1 MTVTYTGTEC
11 VNDFFG
17 LSTVTRPFFIIFPA
31 GTTAPAQAA
40 ERGNVWAVSTTSQY
54 LWTPAGTSTNTNLA
68 STIAAGSVDVTVP
81 PAIAGTFGGTFKW
94 MVTNSCRSHPTDPI
108 YSDGDIAPDT
118 GLYTFTADVCPNLS
132 GTQFVV
138 PAGMIRVAGV
148 CVGSAAANRIV
159 GTGGKDT
166 IDAGAG
172 NDTVLGGAG
181 NDTLRGGAGKDSVG
195 GGAGNDTAFGG
206 AGNDTVN
213 GDAGNDTLRGDAGKD
228 TLGGGAG
235 KDKLF
240 GGAGKDTMRGGAGND
255 TIDARDTKG
264 SSGRDSIT
272 CGAGRDT
279 VKANANDTVARDCEV
294 VTRVA

>member
-1 MTVTYTGTEC
+1 M
-11 VNDFFG
+11 
-17 LSTVTRPFFIIFPA
+17 IFPA

-40 ERGNVWAVSTTSQY
+40 ERGTCGPSRPPASTSGRR
-54 LWTPAGTSTNTNLA
+54 PAPSTNTNLA
-68 STIAAGSVDVTVP
+68 SAIGATSVDVTVP
-81 PAIAGTFGGTFKW
+81 PAIASTFGGTFKW
-94 MVTNSCRSHPTDPI
+94 LVTNSCRSHPTDPI

-159 GTGGKDT
+159 GTGGNDT

-228 TLGGGAG
+228 TLAGGAG